1 MKKSTIK
8 NAEIKIR
15 IREQDKGYIQKCAD
29 KQGVP
34 LSDYIRSICLNDN
47 NSRIQLMPDAV
58 ETWNAYNE
66 ILRAVKSTGNQN
78 LSETIE
84 SIINKHLPKA
94 TNEKR
99 RSNEQEQK

>member
-1 MKKSTIK
+1 
-8 NAEIKIR
+8 
-15 IREQDKGYIQKCAD
+15 
-29 KQGVP
+29 
-34 LSDYIRSICLNDN
+34 
-47 NSRIQLMPDAV
+47 MPDAV